1 VLRVSLTRS
10 LRAGTVL
17 MMFKLCRYPPDCPNH
32 RYITGLLTSPLPSSS
47 SSPAAEKKKND
58 ERSKEEEEEEEQPP
72 PWLEPITRRPLPRP
86 LINATAG
93 DSIEDPSNGWMDAR
107 GADHL
112 SVFGPGK
119 LVPLCVCPE
128 LGLAYRFVGFHV
140 RTQEKVGFCCRH
152 AAHAGPCRPE
162 PRGHT
167 PLTGISHGDRCES
180 GSIPQVFD
188 DKRPF
193 TQTASGQTQ
202 AN

>member
-1 VLRVSLTRS
+1 
-10 LRAGTVL
+10 

-58 ERSKEEEEEEEQPP
+58 ERSKEEEEEEEEEEQPP

-128 LGLAYRFVGFHV
+128 LGLAYRYVGFHV
-140 RTQEKVGFCCRH
+140 RTHSREGWLLLQARCTCWSMSARTEGPHSTHRH
-152 AAHAGPCRPE
+152 QPWR
-162 PRGHT
+162 
-167 PLTGISHGDRCES
+167 
-180 GSIPQVFD
+180 QVR
-188 DKRPF
+188 KRLYSSSF
-193 TQTASGQTQ
+193 R
-202 AN
+202 